1 MAIETWDSPY
11 IVIWLCL
18 GVLATVLTFGTR
30 GYSGKISGI
39 GAVVYGLLIMILSA
53 LDGAALGQTMY
64 DKTAKYDV
72 WGSLGTRLGLSGPLI
87 VSGLILIVFYRCRV
101 VKHPDE
107 LVVRDNDL
115 EIDKSYLLGGVTSF
129 MTYGLLAAGI
139 GAMYIVM
146 ALVGDREGLL
156 IASTVLIPLIVA
168 IWLITQYRKWMFKY
182 IVWVLR
188 RKELL
193 QVVDDESRSKD
204 TEYRK

>member
-18 GVLATVLTFGTR
+18 GVLVTVLTYGVR
-30 GYSGKISGI
+30 GYSNKLNGLEAIGYSVII
-39 GAVVYGLLIMILSA
+39 GALAILN
-53 LDGAALGQTMY
+53 GAALGQTMY

-72 WGSLGTRLGLSGPLI
+72 WGSLGTALGLSGPLI
-87 VSGLILIVFYRCRV
+87 VSGLILIMFYRNRV

-107 LVVRDNDL
+107 VTVKREDL
-115 EIDKSYLLGGVTSF
+115 EINKSSLLGGITSF

-139 GAMYIVM
+139 GAMNVVMDIVEDKEGIIYGL
-146 ALVGDREGLL
+146 AGLV
-156 IASTVLIPLIVA
+156 PLVIA

-188 RKELL
+188 RKGLL
-193 QVVDDESRSKD
+193 QVVGNKDSK
-204 TEYRK
+204 

>member
-11 IVIWLCL
+11 ILIWLCL

-30 GYSGKISGI
+30 GYSDKLNGLEAIGYSVII
-39 GAVVYGLLIMILSA
+39 GALAILN
-53 LDGAALGQTMY
+53 GAALGQTMY
-64 DKTAKYDV
+64 DKTAKYDI
-72 WGSLGTRLGLSGPLI
+72 WGSLGTMLGLSGPLI
-87 VSGLILIVFYRCRV
+87 VSGLILIVFYRNRV

-107 LVVRDNDL
+107 VTVKGEDL
-115 EIDKSYLLGGVTSF
+115 EINKSYLLGGITSF

-188 RKELL
+188 RKGLL
-193 QVVDDESRSKD
+193 QVVDDKDSK
-204 TEYRK
+204 

>member
-30 GYSGKISGI
+30 GYSDKLNGLEAIGYSVII
-39 GAVVYGLLIMILSA
+39 GALAILN
-53 LDGAALGQTMY
+53 GAALGQTMY
-64 DKTAKYDV
+64 DKTAKYDI
-72 WGSLGTRLGLSGPLI
+72 WGSLGTMLGLSGPLI
-87 VSGLILIVFYRCRV
+87 VSGLILIVFYRNRV

-107 LVVRDNDL
+107 VTVKGEDL
-115 EIDKSYLLGGVTSF
+115 EINKSYLLGGITSF

-139 GAMYIVM
+139 GAMNVVMDIVEDKEGIIYGL
-146 ALVGDREGLL
+146 AGLV
-156 IASTVLIPLIVA
+156 PLVIA

-188 RKELL
+188 RKGLL
-193 QVVDDESRSKD
+193 QVVDNKKENK
-204 TEYRK
+204 

>member
-30 GYSGKISGI
+30 GYSDKLNGLEAIGYSVII
-39 GAVVYGLLIMILSA
+39 GALAILN
-53 LDGAALGQTMY
+53 GAALGQTMY
-64 DKTAKYDV
+64 DKTAKYDI
-72 WGSLGTRLGLSGPLI
+72 WGSLGTMLGLSGPLI
-87 VSGLILIVFYRCRV
+87 VSGLILIVFYRNRV

-107 LVVRDNDL
+107 VTVKGEDL
-115 EIDKSYLLGGVTSF
+115 EINKSSLLGGITSF

-146 ALVGDREGLL
+146 ALVGDREGLP

-188 RKELL
+188 RKGLL
-193 QVVDDESRSKD
+193 QVVDDKDSK
-204 TEYRK
+204 

>member
-30 GYSGKISGI
+30 GYSDKLNGLEAIGYSVII
-39 GAVVYGLLIMILSA
+39 GALAILN
-53 LDGAALGQTMY
+53 GAALGQTMY
-64 DKTAKYDV
+64 DKTAKYDI
-72 WGSLGTRLGLSGPLI
+72 WGSLGTMLGLSGPLI
-87 VSGLILIVFYRCRV
+87 VSGLILIVFYRNRV

-107 LVVRDNDL
+107 VTVKGEDL
-115 EIDKSYLLGGVTSF
+115 EINKSYLLGGITSF

-168 IWLITQYRKWMFKY
+168 IWLIAKYSKWMFKY

-188 RKELL
+188 RKGLL
-193 QVVDDESRSKD
+193 QVVDNKKENK
-204 TEYRK
+204 

>member
-30 GYSGKISGI
+30 GYSDKLNGLEAIGYSVII
-39 GAVVYGLLIMILSA
+39 GALAILN
-53 LDGAALGQTMY
+53 GAALGQTMY
-64 DKTAKYDV
+64 DKTAKYDI
-72 WGSLGTRLGLSGPLI
+72 WGSLGTMLGLSGPLI
-87 VSGLILIVFYRCRV
+87 VSGLILIVFYRNRV

-107 LVVRDNDL
+107 VTVKGEDL
-115 EIDKSYLLGGVTSF
+115 EINKSSLLGGITSF

-188 RKELL
+188 RKGLL
-193 QVVDDESRSKD
+193 QVVDDESKSKD
-204 TEYRK
+204 ID

>member
-30 GYSGKISGI
+30 GYSDKLNGLEAIGYSVVI
-39 GAVVYGLLIMILSA
+39 GALAILN
-53 LDGAALGQTMY
+53 GAALGQTMY
-64 DKTAKYDV
+64 DKTAKYDI
-72 WGSLGTRLGLSGPLI
+72 WGSLGTMLGLSGPLI
-87 VSGLILIVFYRCRV
+87 VSGLILIVFYRNRV

-107 LVVRDNDL
+107 VTVKGEDL
-115 EIDKSYLLGGVTSF
+115 EINKSYLLGGITSF

-168 IWLITQYRKWMFKY
+168 VWLIAKYSKWMFKY

-188 RKELL
+188 RKGLL
-193 QVVDDESRSKD
+193 QVVDESKSKD
-204 TEYRK
+204 ID

>member
-18 GVLATVLTFGTR
+18 GVLVTVLTYGVR
-30 GYSGKISGI
+30 GYNGKISGI

-53 LDGAALGQTMY
+53 LDGAALGQYMY
-64 DKTAKYDV
+64 DKTEKYNFL
-72 WGSLGTRLGLSGPLI
+72 GSIGMTLGLSGPLLI
-87 VSGLILIVFYRCRV
+87 SGLILFLFYRNRV
-101 VKHPDE
+101 VKHSDE
-107 LVVRDNDL
+107 IVLRDGNL
-115 EIDKSYLLGGVTSF
+115 EISESYLLGEITWLMF
-129 MTYGLLAAGI
+129 LGLLALGI
-139 GAMYIVM
+139 GAGHIVM

-188 RKELL
+188 RKGLL
-193 QVVDDESRSKD
+193 QVVGDKDSK
-204 TEYRK
+204 